1 MKDFI
6 PILLVGIIFSAVN
19 VAQARI
25 DTYLKATKIIVK
37 KADRKMMLYANDK
50 LLETYNI
57 SLGGN
62 PIGHKIQEGDK
73 KTPEGNYTISYKNAA
88 SRFHKSL
95 KISYPNNVDLAHA
108 KKLGVSVGG
117 DVMIHGLGKEFSCL
131 GKLHTLYDWT
141 LGCVA
146 VTNEEIDK
154 IWKMVDVGTSIQID
168 P

>member
-6 PILLVGIIFSAVN
+6 PILFVGIIFSAVN

-88 SRFHKSL
+88 SRFHKPFTPTRSGSL
-95 KISYPNNVDLAHA
+95 NMNRSKRFL
-108 KKLGVSVGG
+108 L
-117 DVMIHGLGKEFSCL
+117 LFTC
-131 GKLHTLYDWT
+131 
-141 LGCVA
+141 
-146 VTNEEIDK
+146 
-154 IWKMVDVGTSIQID
+154 
-168 P
+168 